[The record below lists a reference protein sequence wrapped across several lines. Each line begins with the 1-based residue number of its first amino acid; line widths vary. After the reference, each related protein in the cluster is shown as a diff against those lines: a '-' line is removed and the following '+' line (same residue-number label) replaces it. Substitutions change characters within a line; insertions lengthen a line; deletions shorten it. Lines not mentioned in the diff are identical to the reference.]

1 MWSDILWFGIAFPCK
16 WCWASFHVYVCHLYV
31 FFRKMSVKIFCPF
44 LNWIGY
50 FFHIVVYEVKWK
62 LLSRVRL
69 FTTPWTIQSME
80 FPRQEYTGV
89 GSHYLLQGIF
99 PSQGSNPGLPH
110 CRRILYRLNHQKIYC
125 VVWVLFTFW
134 ILNPYQ
140 TIICNYLL
148 PFGGFLVSWWF
159 PSVQKLLSLIS
170 SHLFI
175 FPFLPLTWRNRTKET
190 KP

>member
-69 FTTPWTIQSME
+69 FTTPWTIQSVE
-80 FPRQEYTGV
+80 FFRPEYWSGI
-89 GSHYLLQGIF
+89 LLQGIF

-110 CRRILYRLNHQKIYC
+110 CRQILYQLSHKGRPRILDC
-125 VVWVLFTFW
+125 VA
-134 ILNPYQ
+134 
-140 TIICNYLL
+140 
-148 PFGGFLVSWWF
+148 
-159 PSVQKLLSLIS
+159 
-170 SHLFI
+170 
-175 FPFLPLTWRNRTKET
+175 FPFLRGSSQLRNRTRVSCIAGGFFTNWVWGKHFGRV
-190 KP
+190 P

>member
-1 MWSDILWFGIAFPCK
+1 M
-16 WCWASFHVYVCHLYV
+16 YVCHLDV

-110 CRRILYRLNHQKIYC
+110 CRQILYRLNHQQIYC

-159 PSVQKLLSLIS
+159 PSLCKSFWVWLAPICLFFLFCPSPEETEPKKQSLNQCQRVNC
-170 SHLFI
+170 LC
-175 FPFLPLTWRNRTKET
+175 FLPVLWF
-190 KP
+190 